1 MNPQDFSNQNLRGRS
16 FKDQHLEGANFS
28 YADIRGADFTHAK
41 LKGADFSYATAGLQ
55 KRFVVLL
62 TCISCI
68 IAGFSGFL
76 SVFIVSLVTAISYD
90 NIQNY
95 LLPLTGLMVII
106 ILGIV
111 IICQGLN
118 TRSLALAV
126 ALFGPLA
133 AVLAGAGPG
142 LRSLGSLAVFVVFL
156 ALVLAVALA
165 GTLAG
170 TLVVALAVAGAV
182 AVALAETVAGAGAGV
197 VAGSL
202 FGSLA
207 GSLVLSGFGTRS
219 PVLALAGTLAG
230 ASVLFSVYI
239 ARRGMKGD
247 EKYSFIWNIAIV
259 FAAIGGT
266 NFRDANLTDANFMGA
281 TLKSTDLRNATL
293 TRTIFHKTN
302 LLNHVR
308 PGKTYLQNIQ
318 LRELLKTGEGQ
329 GKKFDGQDLRGVNL
343 REANLTNASFIGA
356 NLSEANLREAILTGA
371 SFIDANLS
379 KANLRYADL
388 SKAKLVKTQLDATDF
403 TGATLTG
410 ACIQNWGITN
420 DTKFNGVRCEYVYMR
435 LRTKENRDPLRK
447 PDNNKEV
454 FADGD
459 FGDFIKPIFDTL
471 DLYHNQGVD
480 PRAIAISFKELAENH
495 PDAELEIVA
504 MEKRGEDK
512 FLLRAKTAVTAN
524 KSELSN
530 EYFNTYNQI
539 KGLTESGIQV
549 LLAEKDSQIHRLEN
563 MVRTA
568 LERTGFFVQ
577 TYQNQGDTKMTES
590 YQSKYDQ
597 RNANNQFV
605 DTAQSGSNVTFN
617 QTNYTSKQ
625 KQSLAAAE
633 IQKLLKQLDE
643 TNPTA
648 TESEQIAYLK
658 DNTTPNFRKRALSA
672 LESGSE
678 TAIDEFI
685 LENKLLKVGKAV
697 IKGWLQ
703 PDK

>member
-1 MNPQDFSNQNLRGRS
+1 
-16 FKDQHLEGANFS
+16 
-28 YADIRGADFTHAK
+28 
-41 LKGADFSYATAGLQ
+41 
-55 KRFVVLL
+55 
-62 TCISCI
+62 
-68 IAGFSGFL
+68 
-76 SVFIVSLVTAISYD
+76 
-90 NIQNY
+90 
-95 LLPLTGLMVII
+95 
-106 ILGIV
+106 
-111 IICQGLN
+111 
-118 TRSLALAV
+118 
-126 ALFGPLA
+126 
-133 AVLAGAGPG
+133 
-142 LRSLGSLAVFVVFL
+142 
-156 ALVLAVALA
+156 
-165 GTLAG
+165 
-170 TLVVALAVAGAV
+170 
-182 AVALAETVAGAGAGV
+182 
-197 VAGSL
+197 
-202 FGSLA
+202 
-207 GSLVLSGFGTRS
+207 
-219 PVLALAGTLAG
+219 
-230 ASVLFSVYI
+230 
-239 ARRGMKGD
+239 MKGD
-247 EKYSFIWNIAIV
+247 EKYSFIRNIAIV

-266 NFRDANLTDANFMGA
+266 NFRNANLTDANFMEA

-293 TRTIFHKTN
+293 TRTIFYKTK

-318 LRELLKTGEGQ
+318 LHQLLITGQ
-329 GKKFDGQDLRGVNL
+329 GQDKNFDGQDLRGVNL
-343 REANLTNASFIGA
+343 QKAMLTDASFIGA
-356 NLSEANLREAILTGA
+356 NLSEANLR
-371 SFIDANLS
+371 D
-379 KANLRYADL
+379 ADL
-388 SKAKLVKTQLDATDF
+388 SRAKLVKTQLDATDF

-410 ACIQNWGITN
+410 AYIQNWGITN
-420 DTKFNGVRCEYVYMR
+420 NTKFNGVRCEYVYMR
-435 LRTKENRDPLRK
+435 LPTKENPDPLRK